1 MLHVVTLTRLCGS
14 LVVVL
19 FPAQDLR
26 LSNNPSSTSADLQL
40 ATLPPASEKAA
51 ATAGEEASPAAA
63 DPPPAEAVT
72 RASDQAPVTSMTDA
86 VVGASRGPASTAAL
100 AASATSAAVA
110 SSASAAGASPVVD
123 ALATTSA
130 ATGTGSVPPGVTGGA
145 PAPSGGSKD
154 AGAAAG
160 ADGDGGADEYA
171 EAEAESRARLD
182 RVAGAFQRYRSNG
195 LRLLDRKAQY
205 YQALPVADRLLLRQ
219 FPLKLSRMAE
229 AVEINASLIEAV
241 VHPSV
246 APMLHMSTASL
257 AAAVATVGNGGST
270 GAGEDVANG
279 GGVASGQVGGA
290 SGSPLSS
297 ATSPGSAA
305 STVVVNGGEGG
316 HTDSGDAEGGG
327 GGGVEASR
335 GPGAA
340 GGASLGEGIGGLS
353 PLSSAVASAPSGAAG
368 ALVSEEA
375 QQLTAE
381 GVDSARLLDEDLSA
395 MVDVMA
401 ALTRDWSEEGRPER
415 EAVYTPLLAAVEEA
429 FLEAEGSGL
438 LSDAVNPRSAFRVLV
453 PGAAYGRLAWELAR
467 AGFAVQ
473 GSESNLFALLASNWV
488 LNAPRRGG
496 VGLYPYAHQV
506 SHVRSEAEQ
515 LRPVVVPDVDPRALP
530 AGADFS
536 MRAGDFLDVFCD
548 PAEAGSWDC
557 VATSFFLGTAHNV
570 VASVRTISS
579 VLKGGGVWTSL
590 SPLNFKY
597 ADLFTEPSVE
607 LTEEELL
614 RVICLSGFRIL
625 RKETRRCTYGANA
638 KSLSTT
644 FYDCLFFVAIKV
656 R

>member
-1 MLHVVTLTRLCGS
+1 VHDDGVIFNPDIVFLLLALPISALVFLFTRM
-14 LVVVL
+14 
-19 FPAQDLR
+19 QDLR
-26 LSNNPSSTSADLQL
+26 LSNNPSSTSADLL
-40 ATLPPASEKAA
+40 LPMLPSAPDTSAIDGSA
-51 ATAGEEASPAAA
+51 EA
-63 DPPPAEAVT
+63 PPPTSPPVAKVVDGI
-72 RASDQAPVTSMTDA
+72 SGHAPVTSMADA

-100 AASATSAAVA
+100 TASSTNAAVA
-110 SSASAAGASPVVD
+110 SSASAAGSMPVVE
-123 ALATTSA
+123 ALASTA
-130 ATGTGSVPPGVTGGA
+130 AGA
-145 PAPSGGSKD
+145 PAD
-154 AGAAAG
+154 AASG
-160 ADGDGGADEYA
+160 ADGGAVADGEEDLPTIDEYA

-205 YQALPVADRLLLRQ
+205 YQALPDADRLLLRQ
-219 FPLKLSRMAE
+219 FPLKLSRVAE

-257 AAAVATVGNGGST
+257 AAAVATVGGAPAGSR
-270 GAGEDVANG
+270 AESG
-279 GGVASGQVGGA
+279 GGDGA
-290 SGSPLSS
+290 PAAAQAGVSGSPLSS
-297 ATSPGSAA
+297 AASPSSAA
-305 STVVVNGGEGG
+305 STVVIN
-316 HTDSGDAEGGG
+316 GDAS
-327 GGGVEASR
+327 A
-335 GPGAA
+335 GAGN
-340 GGASLGEGIGGLS
+340 GGASGGTGGSGNDNDGAAPLSENVGGLS
-353 PLSSAVASAPSGAAG
+353 PLSSAMAAAPSGPEG
-368 ALVSEEA
+368 PNGTLVSEEA
-375 QQLTAE
+375 QQLTAAE
-381 GVDSARLLDEDLSA
+381 VEAARLLDEDLTA

-401 ALTRDWSEEGRPER
+401 ALTRDWSEEGRVER
-415 EAVYTPLLAAVEEA
+415 EAIYAPLLEAVEEA
-429 FLEAEGSGL
+429 FVDAEQSGL
-438 LSDAVNPRSAFRVLV
+438 LEGVRDTRSAFRVLV

-467 AGFAVQ
+467 SGFAVQ

-548 PAEAGSWDC
+548 PAEAGVWDC

-570 VASVRTISS
+570 VASVRTIAS

-590 SPLNFKY
+590 SPLNYKY

-625 RKETRRCTYGANA
+625 RKETRQCTHGANA
-638 KSLSTT
+638 KGLSRTA
-644 FYDCLFFVAIKV
+644 YDCLFFVAIKV

>member
-1 MLHVVTLTRLCGS
+1 M
-14 LVVVL
+14 
-19 FPAQDLR
+19 
-26 LSNNPSSTSADLQL
+26 SNNPSFTSADLQL
-40 ATLPPASEKAA
+40 ATLPPASE
-51 ATAGEEASPAAA
+51 EASADAGKEAPPAAA
-63 DPPPAEAVT
+63 AAAGAVAAT
-72 RASDQAPVTSMTDA
+72 SAPDRVPVTSMTDA

-123 ALATTSA
+123 ALASA
-130 ATGTGSVPPGVTGGA
+130 AAGTGGA
-145 PAPSGGSKD
+145 PTGTAGDAPAPSAGVKD

-160 ADGDGGADEYA
+160 ADGDGGVDEYA

-205 YQALPVADRLLLRQ
+205 YQALPDADRLLLRQ

-257 AAAVATVGNGGST
+257 AAAVATVGSGG
-270 GAGEDVANG
+270 GAGTREDVANRGGAAG
-279 GGVASGQVGGA
+279 GGEGGT
-290 SGSPLSS
+290 SGSLLSS
-297 ATSPGSAA
+297 ATSPSSAA
-305 STVVVNGGEGG
+305 STVVVNGGDGG
-316 HTDSGDAEGGG
+316 HAGSGDARGASGGG
-327 GGGVEASR
+327 GGQNSS
-335 GPGAA
+335 GPGA
-340 GGASLGEGIGGLS
+340 GGDSSLSEGIGGLS
-353 PLSSAVASAPSGAAG
+353 PLASAMASTPSGAAG
-368 ALVSEEA
+368 TLVSEEA
-375 QQLTAE
+375 QQLTAQE
-381 GVDSARLLDEDLSA
+381 VDAARLLDEDLSA

>member
-1 MLHVVTLTRLCGS
+1 M
-14 LVVVL
+14 
-19 FPAQDLR
+19 
-26 LSNNPSSTSADLQL
+26 SNNPSSTSADLQL
-40 ATLPPASEKAA
+40 ATLPPATKEDDSDV
-51 ATAGEEASPAAA
+51 GEDIS
-63 DPPPAEAVT
+63 PAEAAPPVEKAT
-72 RASDQAPVTSMTDA
+72 KNAPDQAPVTSMTDA
-86 VVGASRGPASTAAL
+86 VVSASRGPASTASL

-123 ALATTSA
+123 ALATPSTAA
-130 ATGTGSVPPGVTGGA
+130 ATVGA
-145 PAPSGGSKD
+145 PAEAGSGEPAPPAGVKD
-154 AGAAAG
+154 ARAADAG
-160 ADGDGGADEYA
+160 DAADAGVDEYA

-205 YQALPVADRLLLRQ
+205 YQALPDADRLLLRQ

-257 AAAVATVGNGGST
+257 AAAVATVGGGSGAGTREDAANGGD
-270 GAGEDVANG
+270 AAG
-279 GGVASGQVGGA
+279 GGVAGA

-297 ATSPGSAA
+297 ATSPSSAA
-305 STVVVNGGEGG
+305 STVVVNGGEVSHAGG
-316 HTDSGDAEGGG
+316 GDVGGATGGG
-327 GGGVEASR
+327 GENSGGR
-335 GPGAA
+335 GAEGES
-340 GGASLGEGIGGLS
+340 SLSEGVGGLS
-353 PLSSAVASAPSGAAG
+353 PLAAAMASAPSGAVGTVA
-368 ALVSEEA
+368 SEEA
-375 QQLTAE
+375 QQLTAQE
-381 GVDSARLLDEDLSA
+381 VDAARLLDEDLSA

-438 LSDAVNPRSAFRVLV
+438 LTDAVNPRSAFRVLV

-506 SHVRSEAEQ
+506 SHVRAEAEQ

-548 PAEAGSWDC
+548 PAEAGAWDC
-557 VATSFFLGTAHNV
+557 VATSFFLGAAHNV

-579 VLKGGGVWTSL
+579 VLKGGGMWTSL

>member
-1 MLHVVTLTRLCGS
+1 MCVAPLS
-14 LVVVL
+14 L
-19 FPAQDLR
+19 QDLR
-26 LSNNPSSTSADLQL
+26 LSNNPSSTSADLRL
-40 ATLPPASEKAA
+40 ATLPPAPKEDGSDV
-51 ATAGEEASPAAA
+51 GEGVS
-63 DPPPAEAVT
+63 PAEAAPPVEKAT
-72 RASDQAPVTSMTDA
+72 DSVPDQAPVTSMTDA
-86 VVGASRGPASTAAL
+86 VVGASRGPASTASL

-123 ALATTSA
+123 ALATPSA
-130 ATGTGSVPPGVTGGA
+130 AAGTGGA
-145 PAPSGGSKD
+145 PAGAAGDAPVPSGGAKE
-154 AGAAAG
+154 AGAADAG
-160 ADGDGGADEYA
+160 NGGDGGDGGVDEYA

-205 YQALPVADRLLLRQ
+205 YQALPDADRLLLRQ

-257 AAAVATVGNGGST
+257 AAAVATVGGGSGAGVREDAANGGD
-270 GAGEDVANG
+270 AAG
-279 GGVASGQVGGA
+279 GGVAGA
-290 SGSPLSS
+290 SSSPMSS
-297 ATSPGSAA
+297 ATSPSSAA
-305 STVVVNGGEGG
+305 STVVVNGGEGSHAG
-316 HTDSGDAEGGG
+316 GGDVGGATGRGDENSGGPAAEGESPLSE
-327 GGGVEASR
+327 GV
-335 GPGAA
+335 
-340 GGASLGEGIGGLS
+340 GGLS
-353 PLSSAVASAPSGAAG
+353 PLASAMASAPSGAAG
-368 ALVSEEA
+368 TVASEEA
-375 QQLTAE
+375 QQLTAQE
-381 GVDSARLLDEDLSA
+381 VDAARLLDEDLSA

-438 LSDAVNPRSAFRVLV
+438 LADAVNPRSAFRVLV

-506 SHVRSEAEQ
+506 SHVRAEAEQ

-548 PAEAGSWDC
+548 PAEAGAWDC

>member
-1 MLHVVTLTRLCGS
+1 
-14 LVVVL
+14 
-19 FPAQDLR
+19 
-26 LSNNPSSTSADLQL
+26 
-40 ATLPPASEKAA
+40 
-51 ATAGEEASPAAA
+51 
-63 DPPPAEAVT
+63 
-72 RASDQAPVTSMTDA
+72 
-86 VVGASRGPASTAAL
+86 
-100 AASATSAAVA
+100 
-110 SSASAAGASPVVD
+110 
-123 ALATTSA
+123 
-130 ATGTGSVPPGVTGGA
+130 
-145 PAPSGGSKD
+145 
-154 AGAAAG
+154 
-160 ADGDGGADEYA
+160 
-171 EAEAESRARLD
+171 
-182 RVAGAFQRYRSNG
+182 
-195 LRLLDRKAQY
+195 
-205 YQALPVADRLLLRQ
+205 
-219 FPLKLSRMAE
+219 
-229 AVEINASLIEAV
+229 
-241 VHPSV
+241 
-246 APMLHMSTASL
+246 
-257 AAAVATVGNGGST
+257 
-270 GAGEDVANG
+270 
-279 GGVASGQVGGA
+279 
-290 SGSPLSS
+290 
-297 ATSPGSAA
+297 
-305 STVVVNGGEGG
+305 
-316 HTDSGDAEGGG
+316 
-327 GGGVEASR
+327 
-335 GPGAA
+335 
-340 GGASLGEGIGGLS
+340 
-353 PLSSAVASAPSGAAG
+353 
-368 ALVSEEA
+368 
-375 QQLTAE
+375 
-381 GVDSARLLDEDLSA
+381 

>member
-1 MLHVVTLTRLCGS
+1 MLC
-14 LVVVL
+14 
-19 FPAQDLR
+19 DLR

-40 ATLPPASEKAA
+40 ATLPPAPKETTANPRKEVPTV
-51 ATAGEEASPAAA
+51 AT
-63 DPPPAEAVT
+63 DPPTEAAPSST
-72 RASDQAPVTSMTDA
+72 SDQVPVTSMTDA
-86 VVGASRGPASTAAL
+86 VVGASRDPASTAAL
-100 AASATSAAVA
+100 SASATSAAVA
-110 SSASAAGASPVVD
+110 SSASAAGAAPVVD
-123 ALATTSA
+123 ALAMPSA
-130 ATGTGSVPPGVTGGA
+130 ATGTGRVPTGAAAGGVS
-145 PAPSGGSKD
+145 APSASAED
-154 AGAAAG
+154 AGAAV
-160 ADGDGGADEYA
+160 GDGGADEYA
-171 EAEAESRARLD
+171 EAEAESRARLN

-205 YQALPVADRLLLRQ
+205 YQALPDADRLLLRQ

-246 APMLHMSTASL
+246 APMLHMSTGSL
-257 AAAVATVGNGGST
+257 AAAVATVGGGGSLGT
-270 GAGEDVANG
+270 RQDAANG
-279 GGVASGQVGGA
+279 GGATDGGA
-290 SGSPLSS
+290 GGTSSSPMSS
-297 ATSPGSAA
+297 ATSPSSAA

-316 HTDSGDAEGGG
+316 HTGSGDAGGSGADGGHNSGGPGGG
-327 GGGVEASR
+327 AN
-335 GPGAA
+335 P
-340 GGASLGEGIGGLS
+340 SLSEDVGGLS
-353 PLSSAVASAPSGAAG
+353 PLAAAMESTPSGAAG
-368 ALVSEEA
+368 TLVSEEA

-381 GVDSARLLDEDLSA
+381 EVDAARLLDEDLSA

-415 EAVYTPLLAAVEEA
+415 EAVYNPLLAAVEEA
-429 FLEAEGSGL
+429 FMEAEGSGL
-438 LSDAVNPRSAFRVLV
+438 LSDSVNPRSAFRVLV

-548 PAEAGSWDC
+548 PAEAGAWDC